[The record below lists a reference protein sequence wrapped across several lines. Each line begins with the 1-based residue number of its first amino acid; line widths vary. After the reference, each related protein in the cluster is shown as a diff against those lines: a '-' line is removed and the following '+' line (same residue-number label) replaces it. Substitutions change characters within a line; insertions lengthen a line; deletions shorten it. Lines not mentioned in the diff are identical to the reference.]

1 MNFCPETLF
10 DRFGIFVSDLHG
22 YADEIDVD
30 VAHSTLKAR
39 NVPPSD
45 WQWTWA
51 AAKPL
56 HYTDC
61 PLYSPLTESGANHF
75 SDLEPDIM
83 CTQRNERD
91 PFRVV
96 IEILE
101 DSDSLRDAAHAGGLV
116 FDTQLNEA
124 EAYSHKTRVRAYLPR
139 ILTAYDNLDTDARLT
154 AALAAVRALQ
164 RLGFNMGTVAE
175 RLRTAG
181 WELRDTGFVVRS
193 PETREIF
200 FPKGSPWDAFVLV
213 RDIFAE
219 ANESITIVDP
229 YCDTTIF
236 QSLEERDL
244 SGLRIQILCWRYAD
258 AVAAGATAFAAQY
271 PGVTVDVRRTRD
283 FHDRF
288 IVLDGTSCIHVG
300 ASIKDAG
307 NRASMIS
314 SIEDQRNREALLQQ
328 LRKSWESGTEV
339 PAQRTR
345 DQ

>member
-10 DRFGIFVSDLHG
+10 DRFGLFVSDLHG
-22 YADEIDVD
+22 YADEIDIH

-51 AAKPL
+51 AAKPM

-61 PLYSPLTESGANHF
+61 PLYSPLTQSGANHF
-75 SDLEPDIM
+75 SEPDIM

-96 IEILE
+96 IGMLE

-124 EAYSHKTRVRAYLPR
+124 EAHSHKTRVRAYLPR

-164 RLGFNMGTVAE
+164 RSGFNMDAVAE

-181 WELRDTGFVVRS
+181 WELRDTGFVVQS
-193 PETREIF
+193 PETREMF

-213 RDIFAE
+213 RDIFAK
-219 ANESITIVDP
+219 ANESITSVCQKTAFGGQRFAGAPPGSWRDF
-229 YCDTTIF
+229 TIF
-236 QSLEERDL
+236 RSRW
-244 SGLRIQILCWRYAD
+244 S
-258 AVAAGATAFAAQY
+258 
-271 PGVTVDVRRTRD
+271 
-283 FHDRF
+283 
-288 IVLDGTSCIHVG
+288 
-300 ASIKDAG
+300 
-307 NRASMIS
+307 
-314 SIEDQRNREALLQQ
+314 
-328 LRKSWESGTEV
+328 
-339 PAQRTR
+339 
-345 DQ
+345 